1 MHLAYKPCDTYA
13 IEEDMKQTHEKIAI
27 IMRSFNDAD
36 VIQGTLEALSN
47 QTIRQFELWN
57 FDSTSTDGT
66 LEIIRKFNNPDRIRL
81 NDSANYNPGRILNE
95 AVATVDADILVFL
108 NSDATPQ
115 NKYWLERLIEPL
127 IDPTVGAVFGRQIA
141 RPNCRKLFVK
151 DTERAFGDGSES
163 ARWAHFFSMA
173 NSAARKTVLERF
185 PFETAIGYSE
195 DIEWSY
201 RIRRNGYR
209 VRYTAD
215 SIAMHSHNYTLKQ
228 SYKRHYGE
236 GKADAFIFREGELN
250 YSWMRYFLLPFGM
263 EFLRDMRWAAAH
275 HSLDA
280 VLHSIP
286 LRFCQKWARWRGQ
299 RAGAKQLSRTSSLP
313 VACSNRYTHGG
324 NSEVEARIAMDQSLI
339 KIYVKDAVP
348 KQNFLALVLMGGYGR
363 GEGGYCLIDGKPAPY
378 NDYDYFLVVKDMGRK
393 EAAALQASLHKV
405 ALRLSHIVGVEVDLA
420 VLRQESLASA
430 PFSLMNAEMKWGH
443 RVVLGDPRVLEI
455 MPAMPIDKLSL
466 GEFTRLMNNRGA
478 LLLMNIMALDSKRTL
493 EGKDLEEFFKYLF
506 KAILACG
513 DALLARNGTYHPSYV
528 EKQERLKLLKSLPC
542 PEFLKLYKLA
552 VEQKFYPNPDLYQ
565 NQDLEDWQTRVTNCW
580 LTTLSILEAHRTRR
594 SISDWKEYARPRLHK
609 GQLENAQVWRNIAI
623 TFRDFGMRHTLRYL
637 DWARRYPRERL
648 ISVLPLLLARNQ
660 QAVAKNISIPLNIPL
675 GTDWS
680 ATAEGYLSTWKRY
693 A

>member
-1 MHLAYKPCDTYA
+1 
-13 IEEDMKQTHEKIAI
+13 
-27 IMRSFNDAD
+27 
-36 VIQGTLEALSN
+36 
-47 QTIRQFELWN
+47 
-57 FDSTSTDGT
+57 
-66 LEIIRKFNNPDRIRL
+66 
-81 NDSANYNPGRILNE
+81 
-95 AVATVDADILVFL
+95 
-108 NSDATPQ
+108 
-115 NKYWLERLIEPL
+115 
-127 IDPTVGAVFGRQIA
+127 
-141 RPNCRKLFVK
+141 
-151 DTERAFGDGSES
+151 
-163 ARWAHFFSMA
+163 
-173 NSAARKTVLERF
+173 
-185 PFETAIGYSE
+185 
-195 DIEWSY
+195 
-201 RIRRNGYR
+201 
-209 VRYTAD
+209 
-215 SIAMHSHNYTLKQ
+215 
-228 SYKRHYGE
+228 
-236 GKADAFIFREGELN
+236 
-250 YSWMRYFLLPFGM
+250 
-263 EFLRDMRWAAAH
+263 
-275 HSLDA
+275 
-280 VLHSIP
+280 
-286 LRFCQKWARWRGQ
+286 
-299 RAGAKQLSRTSSLP
+299 
-313 VACSNRYTHGG
+313 
-324 NSEVEARIAMDQSLI
+324 MDQSLI

-513 DALLARNGTYHPSYV
+513 DALLARNGSYHPSYV

-565 NQDLEDWQTRVTNCW
+565 NQDPEDWQTRVTNCW

-594 SISDWKEYARPRLHK
+594 SISDWKEYARPRLPK

-660 QAVAKNISIPLNIPL
+660 QAVARNISIPLNIPL
-675 GTDWS
+675 GTDW
-680 ATAEGYLSTWKRY
+680 AGTAEGYLSTWKRY

>member
-1 MHLAYKPCDTYA
+1 
-13 IEEDMKQTHEKIAI
+13 MKQTHEKIAI
-27 IMRSFNDAD
+27 IMRSFNDAE
-36 VIQGTLEALSN
+36 VIQGTLEALSK
-47 QTIRQFELWN
+47 QTLRQFELWN

-66 LEIIRKFNNPDRIRL
+66 LEIIRKFNHPDRIRL

-115 NKYWLERLIEPL
+115 NKYWLEQLIEPL
-127 IDPTVGAVFGRQIA
+127 MDPTVGAVFGRQIA
-141 RPNCRKLFVK
+141 RPDCRSLFVK

-173 NSAARKTVLERF
+173 NSAARKTVLDHF

-195 DIEWSY
+195 DIDWSY
-201 RIRRNGYR
+201 RIRLNGYR
-209 VRYTAD
+209 VRYAAD
-215 SIAMHSHNYTLKQ
+215 SVAMHSHNYTLKQ

-275 HSLDA
+275 HSIDA
-280 VLHSIP
+280 LLHSIP
-286 LRFCQKWARWRGQ
+286 LRFSQKWARWRGQ

-313 VACSNRYTHGG
+313 VVCTSRYTHGG

-339 KIYVKDAVP
+339 KIYVEDAVP

-363 GEGGYCLIDGKPAPY
+363 GEGGYCMVDGKPAPY
-378 NDYDYFLVVKDMGRK
+378 NDYDYFLVVKGMGRK
-393 EAAALQASLHKV
+393 EAAALKADLHEV

-443 RVVLGDPRVLEI
+443 RVVLGDPRVLEL

-478 LLLMNIMALDSKRTL
+478 LLLMNAMALDSKRTPQ
-493 EGKDLEEFFKYLF
+493 GKDLEEFFKYLF

-528 EKQERLKLLKSLPC
+528 EKQKRLKFLKSLPC
-542 PEFLKLYKLA
+542 PEFLKLYKQA
-552 VEQKFYPNPDLYQ
+552 VEQKFYPDPDLYQ
-565 NQDLEDWQTRVTNCW
+565 NQDLEEWQTRVTNCW
-580 LTTLSILEAHRTRR
+580 LTTLSSLEAHRTRR
-594 SISDWKEYARPRLHK
+594 SISDWKDYARPRLPK
-609 GQLENAQVWRNIAI
+609 GQLENAQVWRNFAI
-623 TFRDFGMRHTLRYL
+623 TLRDFGLRHTLRYL

-648 ISVLPLLLARNQ
+648 ISVLPLLLDRNQ
-660 QAVAKNISIPLNIPL
+660 EAVADNISIPLNVPL
-675 GTDWS
+675 GTDWTG
-680 ATAEGYLSTWKRY
+680 TAEGYLRAWKRY

>member
-363 GEGGYCLIDGKPAPY
+363 G
-378 NDYDYFLVVKDMGRK
+378 VVKDMGRK
-393 EAAALQASLHKV
+393 EAAAMQASLHKV

-528 EKQERLKLLKSLPC
+528 EKQERLKFLKFLPC

-552 VEQKFYPNPDLYQ
+552 VEQKFYPDPDLYQ

>member
-1 MHLAYKPCDTYA
+1 
-13 IEEDMKQTHEKIAI
+13 MKQTHEKIAI
-27 IMRSFNDAD
+27 IMRSFNDAE
-36 VIQGTLEALSN
+36 VIQGTLEALSK
-47 QTIRQFELWN
+47 QTLRQFELWN

-66 LEIIRKFNNPDRIRL
+66 LEIIRKFNHPDRIRL

-115 NKYWLERLIEPL
+115 NKYWLEQLIEPL
-127 IDPTVGAVFGRQIA
+127 MDPTVGAVFGRQIA
-141 RPNCRKLFVK
+141 RPDCRSLFVK

-173 NSAARKTVLERF
+173 NSAARKTVLDRF

-201 RIRRNGYR
+201 RIRLNGYR

-215 SIAMHSHNYTLKQ
+215 SVAMHSHNYTLKQ
-228 SYKRHYGE
+228 SFKRHFGE

-250 YSWMRYFLLPFGM
+250 YSWMRYFLLPFAM
-263 EFLRDMRWAAAH
+263 ESLRDMRWAAANR
-275 HSLDA
+275 SVEAL
-280 VLHSIP
+280 LHSIP
-286 LRFCQKWARWRGQ
+286 LRFSQKWARWRGQ

-363 GEGGYCLIDGKPAPY
+363 GEGGYCLVDGKPAPY
-378 NDYDYFLVVKDMGRK
+378 NDYDYFLVVKGMGRK
-393 EAAALQASLHKV
+393 EATALQADLHEV

-420 VLRQESLASA
+420 VLRQESLAAA

-443 RVVLGDPRVLEI
+443 RVISGDPRVLEQ
-455 MPAMPIDKLSL
+455 MPAMPMDKLSL

-478 LLLMNIMALDSKRTL
+478 LLLMNAMALDSKRTL
-493 EGKDLEEFFKYLF
+493 KGKDLEEFFKYLF

-528 EKQERLKLLKSLPC
+528 EKQKRLKFLKSLPC
-542 PEFLKLYKLA
+542 PEFLKLYMLA
-552 VEQKFYPNPDLYQ
+552 VEQKFYPDPDLYQ
-565 NQDLEDWQTRVTNCW
+565 NQDLEEWQTRVTNCW
-580 LTTLSILEAHRTRR
+580 LTTLSRLEAHRTRR
-594 SISDWKEYARPRLHK
+594 SISDWKEYARPRLPK

-660 QAVAKNISIPLNIPL
+660 EAVARNISIPLNIPL
-675 GTDWS
+675 GTDW
-680 ATAEGYLSTWKRY
+680 AGTAEGYLSTWKRY